1 MIRKKTASE
10 IVGDI
15 IALIRDSE
23 LAASVSGEIYREGSR
38 PRDSKAEDIS
48 VIFTT
53 GEMGQMQDGVV
64 TINVFVPQIAPFDDG
79 VFVPDSARL
88 EEIEAFGQRMV
99 DSWTAD
105 RSDYRFTQNGT
116 IRSQHN
122 DERRESFVVIRLAYR
137 YYSIQ

>member
-38 PRDSKAEDIS
+38 PRDSRAEDIS

-88 EEIEAFGQRMV
+88 EEIESFGQRMV

-137 YYSIQ
+137 YYSIH